1 MLFFTSSYIT
11 GQVSFSGKESSTN
24 KQFISQKKS
33 SDEER
38 VPFRVMSWNVENL
51 FDTHHDTLKNDNEFL
66 PDAIR
71 HWNYTKYKKKLA
83 DIARVIT
90 AVGEWNPPALVGL
103 CEVENDSVLRDLT
116 QRSPLKEL
124 NYRYVMTNS
133 PDLRGIDVALLYQR
147 DLFKLISFHSIPI
160 PSFKQHRPTRDLLHV
175 SGLLLTGDT
184 LDVIVCHLPSRSGGA
199 KESEPYRLHAARIL
213 RTEADSLLSIR
224 LHPQLIIM
232 VGVAAETALT
242 RTRLKRGILMI
253 PISIAFFVTVVLV
266 GLYFLGF
273 VLKLDNIF
281 SAQYFI
287 PVFGIIM
294 GNMLGVNVIG
304 LNTYYAGLRRE
315 QQLYYFLLGNGA
327 TRNEAIAPF
336 VRQALIKA
344 FSPGIANMAVTGLV
358 ALPGT
363 MIGQILGGSSPHVAI
378 KYQIMIVVITVVA
391 SMLSLMMTIFLA
403 SRKSFDSYGRLLRV
417 HKDTKRK

>member
-1 MLFFTSSYIT
+1 M
-11 GQVSFSGKESSTN
+11 N
-24 KQFISQKKS
+24 
-33 SDEER
+33 
-38 VPFRVMSWNVENL
+38 
-51 FDTHHDTLKNDNEFL
+51 
-66 PDAIR
+66 
-71 HWNYTKYKKKLA
+71 NYTKYKKKLA

-184 LDVIVCHLPSRSGGA
+184 LDVIVCHLPSRSSGA

-232 VGVAAETALT
+232 GDFNDYPTNKSVKE
-242 RTRLKRGILMI
+242 ILEATM
-253 PISIAFFVTVVLV
+253 PPNEPTTSSGSPSSTEPQPATTSPPPAKLCHLLARKAMSRNFGSYKYHGEW
-266 GLYFLGF
+266 GLLDHLIVSGTLLDTSSSYF
-273 VLKLDNIF
+273 
-281 SAQYFI
+281 
-287 PVFGIIM
+287 
-294 GNMLGVNVIG
+294 
-304 LNTYYAGLRRE
+304 
-315 QQLYYFLLGNGA
+315 
-327 TRNEAIAPF
+327 
-336 VRQALIKA
+336 
-344 FSPGIANMAVTGLV
+344 
-358 ALPGT
+358 
-363 MIGQILGGSSPHVAI
+363 
-378 KYQIMIVVITVVA
+378 
-391 SMLSLMMTIFLA
+391 
-403 SRKSFDSYGRLLRV
+403 
-417 HKDTKRK
+417 TK